1 MIFDEESAERSTTNG
16 TKPVDN
22 RALTATRVLVLR
34 LEFLKAWDQVLK
46 KEERIILCKL
56 KFWKYYH
63 FFLKERVLYFFC
75 SAQQCGSE
83 RLISL
88 YVTGPRSRTTKIIKF

>member
-46 KEERIILCKL
+46 KEESNYFVQIEIL
-56 KFWKYYH
+56 KYYH
-63 FFLKERVLYFFC
+63 FFERKSFIFFC

>member
-46 KEERIILCKL
+46 KEESNYFVPIEIL
-56 KFWKYYH
+56 KYYH
-63 FFLKERVLYFFC
+63 FF
-75 SAQQCGSE
+75 
-83 RLISL
+83 
-88 YVTGPRSRTTKIIKF
+88 